1 MVAQENSSRADAL
14 LLGNLLHALV
24 LEQRAARAAERAV
37 RHDLDALALAEV
49 DEVVLGQGRVVL
61 DLVRGGHDLGLGEE
75 LLEVDPAVVAHAHGL
90 RLARLDQAFH
100 LLPRGDVVMVPGHV
114 ALPVGQLGEAVVV
127 AVRVHPDG
135 PVDQVQVDVVEPEE
149 LEGLVE
155 ADLGAGRVR
164 VPQLGH
170 DKDVLA
176 LHGARR
182 DGRLDALADLVLVA
196 VAVGRVDEAVAGLKG
211 DLDGGGDFAGA
222 GLPGA
227 CVMRGG
233 LA

>member
-1 MVAQENSSRADAL
+1 MVAQENSPRADAL
-14 LLGNLLHALV
+14 LLSNLLDALV
-24 LEQRAARAAERAV
+24 LEQRAAGAAERAV

-49 DEVVLGQGRVVL
+49 DKVVLGQGRVIL

-75 LLEVDPAVVAHAHGL
+75 LLEVDPAVVAHAHSF

-100 LLPRGDVVMVPGHV
+100 LLPRGDVVVVPGHV
-114 ALPVGQLGEAVVV
+114 AFPVGQLGEAVVV

-135 PVDQVQVDVVEPEE
+135 PVDEVQVDVVEPEE

-155 ADLGAGRVR
+155 ADLGAGRIC

-196 VAVGRVDEAVAGLKG
+196 VAVGRVDEAVAGLEG
-211 DLDGGGDFAGA
+211 DLDGGGDFAGP

-227 CVMRGG
+227 CVGRGV